1 MSVLSDLFTQ
11 RVQGKAIKGPDE
23 ALIDRVKNL
32 RRSAKTPNGTAPTL
46 EVFFASRRIKEV
58 VTDKGLNAD
67 GALVPLGNSFRD
79 GFRMA
84 LRPDLSNSRIRFTV
98 AHELCHT
105 FFYEE
110 VPEIKFE
117 PHVPDPD
124 EERLCNIG
132 AAELLM
138 PANHLRRQA
147 RGALVSLETL
157 QELAH
162 QYRVSFEAMF
172 VRLLTLRLWKAELSV
187 WRRMSNGSFAVKRVL
202 GTRNHQWK
210 WFDERVPNEVLR
222 ARANIVRAGHTFWVS
237 DTPSGPR
244 FRPVS
249 YETKRHG
256 DEVVVLVAR
265 KQVKRRAPAAP
276 LRPSSTLFSFHI

>member
-1 MSVLSDLFTQ
+1 
-11 RVQGKAIKGPDE
+11 
-23 ALIDRVKNL
+23 
-32 RRSAKTPNGTAPTL
+32 
-46 EVFFASRRIKEV
+46 
-58 VTDKGLNAD
+58 
-67 GALVPLGNSFRD
+67 
-79 GFRMA
+79 
-84 LRPDLSNSRIRFTV
+84 
-98 AHELCHT
+98 
-105 FFYEE
+105 
-110 VPEIKFE
+110 
-117 PHVPDPD
+117 
-124 EERLCNIG
+124 
-132 AAELLM
+132 
-138 PANHLRRQA
+138 
-147 RGALVSLETL
+147 
-157 QELAH
+157 
-162 QYRVSFEAMF
+162 VSFEAMF